1 VSKTPS
7 SDPIHAR
14 TRESLIL
21 AAGAVFAE
29 QGFRAATVRDICKS
43 AGANVAAVNYH
54 FRDKAGL
61 YRAVWQYSHHCA
73 LRKYPLQHGASED
86 AKPQDKLRAY
96 ISSFLLRIF
105 DKGEI
110 AWFGKL
116 ISREMI
122 EPTPVLEA
130 LVKEEIQP
138 QLIYLS
144 GIVRCILGPKATDIQ
159 VQRSAM
165 SVVSQCVFYH
175 HCGPVIRHL
184 LPHLTFSKSQIEEL
198 ADHIYKF
205 SLAAMKG
212 LGK

>member
-1 VSKTPS
+1 MSKAHP
-7 SDPIHAR
+7 SDPSHAR
-14 TRESLIL
+14 TREALIL
-21 AAGAVFAE
+21 AAGEVFAE
-29 QGFRAATVRDICKS
+29 HGFRAATVRDICKT

-73 LRKYPLQHGASED
+73 LKKYPLQYGASEN

-96 ISSFLLRIF
+96 IGSFLLRIF
-105 DKGEI
+105 DKGEL

-122 EPTPVLEA
+122 EPTPVLAE

-138 QLIYLS
+138 QLMYLS
-144 GIVRCILGPKATDIQ
+144 GIVRSILGPKATDIQ
-159 VQRSAM
+159 VQRSSM

-175 HCGPVIRHL
+175 HCGPVIRLL
-184 LPHLTFSKSQIEEL
+184 LPHLTFSKHQIEEI
-198 ADHIYKF
+198 AEHIYRF
-205 SLAAMKG
+205 SLSAMKDT
-212 LGK
+212 GK

>member
-1 VSKTPS
+1 MSKPPS
-7 SDPIHAR
+7 SDPAHAK
-14 TRESLIL
+14 TREALIH

-29 QGFRAATVRDICKS
+29 LGYRSATVRDICKK
-43 AGANVAAVNYH
+43 ADANVAAVNYH

-73 LRKYPLQHGASED
+73 LQKYPLQYGAAEK

-105 DKGEI
+105 DKGEL

-122 EPTPVLEA
+122 EPTPALES

-138 QLIYLS
+138 QLFYLS
-144 GIVRCILGPKATDIQ
+144 GIVRSILGAKATDIQ
-159 VQRSAM
+159 VQRTAM

-175 HCGPVIRHL
+175 HCQPVIRLL
-184 LPHLTFSKSQIEEL
+184 LPHLTFSREHIDEIAE
-198 ADHIYKF
+198 HIYCF
-205 SLAAMKG
+205 SIAAMKE
-212 LGK
+212 LRK